1 MIDEYKQMGV
11 PTSHVWPQSFNE
23 PDVLYWI
30 QNEPAFGAQAV
41 MLDGN
46 ATFGGLRQELPRL
59 YAAGV
64 RYIAP
69 QLGHLIA
76 ANPTGTG
83 LVPSAY
89 ALSAIA
95 NGFKIITWTVERNY
109 FCSPAEQSTRATPP
123 CTTFNELELIDALY
137 KMGVVGVFSDWPATT
152 TFYASCM
159 NHLRTRRPAASTCG
173 EVKSIW
179 NRNSCC
185 GASLARDVF

>member
-1 MIDEYKQMGV
+1 MIDEYKEAKIE
-11 PTSHVWPQSFNE
+11 PSRVWPQSFNE

-46 ATFGGLRQELPRL
+46 ETFGGISHRAGYL
-59 YAAGV
+59 ASVGV

-69 QLGHLIA
+69 PIGQLVA
-76 ANPTGTG
+76 SNANRTA

-89 ALSAIA
+89 SRLAIA
-95 NGFKIITWTVERNY
+95 AGLKVITWTVERNY
-109 FCSPAEQSTRATPP
+109 GCWPAEATTL
-123 CTTFNELELIDALY
+123 TTPQCSSMNEFELIDTLH

-159 NHLRTRRPAASTCG
+159 DHLRTRRPAASTCG